1 MSDELS
7 EILARIEELRRKLQ
21 QLFKEKGIEDQ
32 EVFTA
37 SQILDAVLN
46 EYYRIFRHRTEE

>member
-1 MSDELS
+1 VSDELN

-46 EYYRIFRHRTEE
+46 EYYRIFRRRTEG